1 MTRSQQRAL
10 FGLLL
15 IIAGIVVAIIG
26 YVGVSGE
33 TTVAFQLP
41 YFASAGVAAL
51 MLLGGGGVMLV
62 LAQIERDGER
72 FDQLED
78 ATRQLAREVGRL
90 LDQLEDGRP
99 VGSNGGPPTEELA
112 VLAAGLGSA
121 TSARTRFGG
130 RR

>member
-15 IIAGIVVAIIG
+15 IIAGIVVAIVG
-26 YVGVSGE
+26 YLGVSAE

-41 YFASAGVAAL
+41 YFASAGVGAL

-72 FDQLED
+72 YGQLED

-90 LDQLEDGRP
+90 LDDLGDRGRGEP
-99 VGSNGGPPTEELA
+99 ARRDAEPATAEFRAVGRS
-112 VLAAGLGSA
+112 S
-121 TSARTRFGG
+121 RD
-130 RR
+130 